1 MKKTLTIALL
11 MVMLVAVFATVVN
24 ATTASE
30 LANKLYAKGSK
41 YWVTASDKVKMERF
55 LSENPVTDDEANKLL
70 AKADEAIAVMEASGK
85 TNYKDLTATEKS
97 KLKTIANEAADIL
110 GVTLTFKKGSVEIY
124 KDGKLVETVTMNDG
138 KLAYTGNNI
147 NTVLVVSTIAIIALA
162 IAVVA
167 KRKFVNA

>member
-30 LANKLYAKGSK
+30 LADKLYAKGSK
-41 YWVTASDKVKMERF
+41 YGVTAADKVKMERF
-55 LSENPVTDDEANKLL
+55 LSENPVTEDQANKLL
-70 AKADEAIAVMEASGK
+70 AKADEAVAVMEASGK
-85 TNYKDLTATEKS
+85 TNYKDLTTTEKN
-97 KLKTIANEAADIL
+97 KLKTIANEAADVL

-147 NTVLVVSTIAIIALA
+147 NTVLVVSSIAIIALA
-162 IAVVA
+162 MAVVA

>member
-30 LANKLYAKGSK
+30 LADKLYAKGSK
-41 YWVTASDKVKMERF
+41 YGVTAADKVKMERF
-55 LSENPVTDDEANKLL
+55 LSENPVTEDQANKLL
-70 AKADEAIAVMEASGK
+70 AKADEAVAVIEASGK
-85 TNYKDLTATEKS
+85 TNYKDLTTTEKN
-97 KLKTIANEAADIL
+97 KLKTIANEAADVL

-147 NTVLVVSTIAIIALA
+147 NTVLVVSSIAIIALA
-162 IAVVA
+162 MAVVA